1 MRTERQLKVPS
12 SLPHLLALG
21 RGHTLWCAT
30 RGLQERVQVSWTA
43 ALASRPPIPAWRVTG
58 GDKLCA
64 PAQVEAHVREAV
76 ERALD
81 FARAELRAQQGTQQ
95 QGLLALMPPT
105 ASPPSPLRL
114 GEAAQGLRA
123 MHACMLLCKRL
134 SHHHHHAGAL
144 PWGTEK
150 KLLASKVKLCP
161 VLAKLLCCHQRQQC
175 LHPLFIPSCP

>member
-114 GEAAQGLRA
+114 GERPRVYEPCTPACCCANAYHITITMQVRCPGELRRSFWPPRSSYA
-123 MHACMLLCKRL
+123 LC
-134 SHHHHHAGAL
+134 
-144 PWGTEK
+144 
-150 KLLASKVKLCP
+150 
-161 VLAKLLCCHQRQQC
+161 
-175 LHPLFIPSCP
+175 